1 MALDLEHVLS
11 EAHRLGASDLH
22 LKVPS
27 VPHVRVRGVLGP
39 LEGYDRLTPG
49 ETESVSTQVLKT
61 DWKREQFER
70 RGAVEVSFHTQEG
83 RYRASIF
90 RQRGSVGVIFR
101 LITEA
106 PSPDGLEI
114 PEVTLSWAQA
124 QQGLVIIG
132 GPTGSGK
139 STTSAV
145 LLRLINEARACH
157 IVTIEDPIEFLHPDI
172 NALVSQREIGV
183 DAPNFHDALR
193 SALRQDPDVI
203 LIGEVRDEE
212 TAMTALRAAET
223 GHLVLC
229 TVHTSGAAESIAR
242 FIDLFADR
250 NEQVARELLAASL
263 VGVISQRLV
272 PTIAGSRQL
281 NPEVLT
287 ATARVRELLRDAAA
301 ADALQEAM
309 MEGSYYGMQTFDQDL
324 ARLVRDGIIDEQV
337 ARSFA
342 VSPQDFKLM
351 LQGSLITRAA
361 AGERDLSFMQP
372 EPEETVSG
380 KAPWRPREGE
390 QQPRTHAPRRAR

>member
-1 MALDLEHVLS
+1 MSLDLDAVLS
-11 EAHRLGASDLH
+11 EATRLGASDLH

-27 VPHVRVRGVLGP
+27 PPHVRVRGVLSP

-49 ETESVSTQVLKT
+49 VTEEIAVQVLKT
-61 DWKREQFER
+61 DWKREQFAT
-70 RGAVEVSFHTQEG
+70 RGAVEVSFHTEES

-90 RQRGSVGVIFR
+90 RQRGSVAVIFR
-101 LITEA
+101 MITEA
-106 PSPDGLEI
+106 PTPEGLEI
-114 PEVTLSWAQA
+114 PEVALTWSGE

-145 LLRLINEARACH
+145 LIRRINEARACH

-193 SALRQDPDVI
+193 STLRQDPDVI

-229 TVHTSGAAESIAR
+229 TVHTSGAAEGIAR
-242 FIDLFADR
+242 FIDLFAER
-250 NEQVARELLAASL
+250 NVQVGREMLAATL

-272 PTIAGSRQL
+272 PTISHSRVL

-287 ATARVRELLRDAAA
+287 GTARVRELLRDGAG

-324 ARLVRDGIIDEQV
+324 ARKVREDVIDEHT

-361 AGERDLSFMQP
+361 AGERDLSFLQP
-372 EPEETVSG
+372 EAEGTATGS
-380 KAPWRPREGE
+380 APWRPTEGE
-390 QQPRTHAPRRAR
+390 APPPGQKR

>member
-1 MALDLEHVLS
+1 MALDLEAALS
-11 EAHRLGASDLH
+11 EANRLGASDLH

-27 VPHVRVRGVLGP
+27 VPHVRVRGVLGALP
-39 LEGYDRLTPG
+39 GYDRLTPAD
-49 ETESVSTQVLKT
+49 TDAVAVQVLKT
-61 DWKREQFER
+61 DWKRAQFDE
-70 RGAVEVSFHTQEG
+70 RGAVEVSFHTQDG

-106 PSPDGLEI
+106 PAPDGLEI
-114 PEVTLSWAQA
+114 PEVVLGWSKA
-124 QQGLVIIG
+124 QQGLAIVG

-223 GHLVLC
+223 GHFVVC

-242 FIDLFADR
+242 FIDLFSDR
-250 NEQVARELLAASL
+250 NEQVAREMLAASM
-263 VGVISQRLV
+263 VGVISQRLI
-272 PTIAGSRQL
+272 PTVAGSRRL

-287 ATARVRELLRDAAA
+287 ATARVRELLREGVA

-324 ARLVRDGIIDEQV
+324 ARLVRDGIVDEQT

-361 AGERDLSFMQP
+361 AGERDLSFLQP
-372 EPEETVSG
+372 EAAETESG
-380 KAPWRPREGE
+380 EAPWRPAERAPQGN
-390 QQPRTHAPRRAR
+390 APRRAR

>member
-1 MALDLEHVLS
+1 MALDLEAVLS
-11 EAHRLGASDLH
+11 EANRLGASDLH

-27 VPHVRVRGVLGP
+27 LPHVRVRGVLGP
-39 LEGYDRLTPG
+39 LDGYDRLTPG
-49 ETESVSTQVLKT
+49 DTEAVAVQVLRT
-61 DWKREQFER
+61 EWKREQFES
-70 RGAVEVSFHTQEG
+70 RGAVEVSFHTADG

-90 RQRGSVGVIFR
+90 RQRGSCGVIFR

-106 PSPDGLEI
+106 PSPEGLQI
-114 PEVTLSWAQA
+114 PEVALTWAKA

-223 GHLVLC
+223 GHLVVC

-242 FIDLFADR
+242 FIDLFAER
-250 NEQVARELLAASL
+250 NEQVARELLAASM

-272 PTIAGSRQL
+272 PTVDGGRRL

-287 ATARVRELLRDAAA
+287 ATARVRELLRDGAA

-324 ARLVRDGIIDEQV
+324 ARLVRDGLVDEQT

-361 AGERDLSFMQP
+361 AGERDLSFLQP
-372 EPEETVSG
+372 EAEDTVTG
-380 KAPWRPREGE
+380 AAPWRPRQGEGAGD
-390 QQPRTHAPRRAR
+390 PGAPRRAR